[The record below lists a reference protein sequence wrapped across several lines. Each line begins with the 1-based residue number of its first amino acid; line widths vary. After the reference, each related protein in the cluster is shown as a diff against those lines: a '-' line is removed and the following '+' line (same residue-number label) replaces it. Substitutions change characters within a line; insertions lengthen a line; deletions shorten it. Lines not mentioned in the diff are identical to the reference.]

1 MFEYR
6 AYVGLDVHK
15 ETIATAVAWPG
26 REEPEYR
33 GILPNHRKSLN
44 QLIDNLQGTLGEA
57 LSFAY
62 EAGPCGYGVYREITG
77 TGHDCQVVAPTL
89 IPRKS
94 GDRVKTD
101 RRDAVTLARLHRAG
115 ELTPV
120 WVPGPDQESVRD
132 LTRAR
137 EDMKAAETRTRQR
150 LGAYLLRHGRVYS
163 GKSRWTQAH
172 FHWLEEQK
180 FELPLQQLVFQ
191 EYVDA
196 AVAAGKRT
204 DALEAQMH
212 EMLTTW
218 SQRPTAEAL
227 MSLRG
232 VSTITAMT
240 VLAELGDLT
249 RFDSPRELVGFL
261 GLAPGEYSSGSRRRQ
276 RAITKTG
283 NGHVRR
289 LLVESAWA
297 YRFPARKTAHLRRK
311 AAKASDRV
319 QAIAWAAQK
328 RLCGRYAK
336 LVSHNHADSRLI
348 CMTGS
353 RGRPGLLS
361 ARRGERSE
369 PERALNRDGGRIDML
384 AGRKGPL
391 GVWSP
396 PSFPPVLNGY
406 TSIEARTTS
415 TGEGKN
421 S

>member
-1 MFEYR
+1 M
-6 AYVGLDVHK
+6 
-15 ETIATAVAWPG
+15 
-26 REEPEYR
+26 
-33 GILPNHRKSLN
+33 
-44 QLIDNLQGTLGEA
+44 
-57 LSFAY
+57 
-62 EAGPCGYGVYREITG
+62 
-77 TGHDCQVVAPTL
+77 
-89 IPRKS
+89 
-94 GDRVKTD
+94 
-101 RRDAVTLARLHRAG
+101 
-115 ELTPV
+115 
-120 WVPGPDQESVRD
+120 RD

-137 EDMKAAETRTRQR
+137 EDMKAAETRSRQR

-172 FHWLEEQK
+172 FRWLEEQR

-196 AVAAGKRT
+196 AIAAGKRT
-204 DALEAQMH
+204 DALVAQMH

-276 RAITKTG
+276 GAITKTG

-311 AAKASDRV
+311 AAKGPRIGCRRSPGRRRNASAAGMRSSTCAGSRRNKV
-319 QAIAWAAQK
+319 VTAVARELVGFIWAIACEVGGK
-328 RLCGRYAK
+328 PHG
-336 LVSHNHADSRLI
+336 
-348 CMTGS
+348 T
-353 RGRPGLLS
+353 
-361 ARRGERSE
+361 
-369 PERALNRDGGRIDML
+369 RAV
-384 AGRKGPL
+384 A
-391 GVWSP
+391 
-396 PSFPPVLNGY
+396 
-406 TSIEARTTS
+406 
-415 TGEGKN
+415 
-421 S
+421 